1 MREVDVLVIGSG
13 VAGCAAALAAAD
25 RGARVLVLTKEAS
38 PEESNTYYAQGGIIF
53 RGLADSP
60 DLLASDILAAG
71 AGLCWEPAVRLL
83 ATEGPRLV
91 QEVLVDRL
99 GVEFD
104 REGEGFHL
112 TQEAAHGQA
121 RILHHKDRTGKAI
134 AGGMVGRI
142 KAHPGIEILTR
153 CTAVDLLTLSHHSLE
168 PLDIYQPPTCVGAYV
183 LDHATGKVQSVLARQ
198 TILATGG
205 LGRLF
210 LHTTNPAS
218 ARGDGIALA
227 HRAGAR
233 LLNMQYI
240 QFHPTALY
248 HPSGRFLLSEAL
260 RGEGARL
267 VDSRGEEFMT
277 RYHPDGS
284 LAPRDIVARGIHQ
297 MMLDTG
303 EPCAY
308 LDISHK
314 PADWVRSHFPEI
326 YQQCKALGFDLTAQ
340 PIPVVPA
347 AHYSC
352 GGVAVD
358 LEGRTSLRRLWAAGE
373 VSCTGVH
380 GANRLASTSLLEGLV
395 WGHRA
400 GSEAARLALAGTDA
414 YLPPVA
420 PWKHEKEPVDPALV
434 AQDWLTIRQ
443 TMWNYVGLVRT
454 AKRLTRARHIL
465 GSLEAEIE
473 DFYAKAEM
481 SDDIVGLRNGI
492 RAAMV
497 ITQAA
502 LEARQSRG
510 CHYRADEK
518 PVPTRLSRPP
528 APEARA
534 LPASSTAPPGPP
546 ALPANPGRQA

>member
-1 MREVDVLVIGSG
+1 METDVLIIGSG

-25 RGARVLVLTKEAS
+25 QGAKVLVVTKETR

-53 RGLADSP
+53 RGADDAP
-60 DLLASDILAAG
+60 DRLTADIMAAG

-83 ATEGPRLV
+83 AVEGPRLV
-91 QEVLVDRL
+91 QEVLIDRL
-99 GVEFD
+99 GVGFD
-104 REGEGFHL
+104 REDSRFHL
-112 TQEAAHGQA
+112 PQEAAHSCA
-121 RILHHKDRTGKAI
+121 RILHHKDHTGKAI
-134 AGGMVGRI
+134 ATGMVERI
-142 KAHPGIEILTR
+142 ATHPNIAVLKNH
-153 CTAVDLLTLSHHSLE
+153 TAVDLLTLSHHSRE
-168 PLDIYQPPTCVGAYV
+168 PLDIYLPPTCVGAYV
-183 LDHATGKVQSVLARQ
+183 LDQATGQVHSVLARQ

-210 LHTTNPAS
+210 LHTTNPAGS
-218 ARGDGIALA
+218 RGDGIALA
-227 HRAGAR
+227 ERAGAR
-233 LLNMQYI
+233 LLNMQFI

-267 VDSRGEEFMT
+267 IDSRGEEFMF
-277 RYHPDGS
+277 RYHTDGS
-284 LAPRDIVARGIHQ
+284 LAPRDVVARGIHQ
-297 MMLDTG
+297 MMLDSG

-326 YQQCKALGFDLTAQ
+326 YQQCKTLGFDLTSR

-352 GGVAVD
+352 GGIAVD
-358 LEGRTSLRRLWAAGE
+358 LEGRTSLQRLWSAGE
-373 VSCTGVH
+373 ASCTGVH

-395 WGHRA
+395 WGHRS
-400 GSEAARLALAGTDA
+400 GTQAARLAIAGQDC

-420 PWKHEKEPVDPALV
+420 PWKHEREPVDPALV

-454 AKRLTRARHIL
+454 AKRLTRAHRIL
-465 GSLEAEIE
+465 GQLQAEIE
-473 DFYAKAEM
+473 DFYAKATM

-497 ITQAA
+497 VMQAA
-502 LEARQSRG
+502 YEARHSRG
-510 CHYRADEK
+510 CHYRADEA
-518 PVPTRLSRPP
+518 VSV
-528 APEARA
+528 
-534 LPASSTAPPGPP
+534 
-546 ALPANPGRQA
+546 PGRTGGVTLDATSP